1 MLAPTTQGGKRGM
14 SVEEEEEKKKSVK
27 VKGLES
33 SKRHLAPEDLG
44 VEQELK
50 PPGPAV
56 VVG

>member
-1 MLAPTTQGGKRGM
+1 M
-14 SVEEEEEKKKSVK
+14 SVEEEEEEWKRVK

-33 SKRHLAPEDLG
+33 SKRHLAREDLG
-44 VEQELK
+44 VGQELK